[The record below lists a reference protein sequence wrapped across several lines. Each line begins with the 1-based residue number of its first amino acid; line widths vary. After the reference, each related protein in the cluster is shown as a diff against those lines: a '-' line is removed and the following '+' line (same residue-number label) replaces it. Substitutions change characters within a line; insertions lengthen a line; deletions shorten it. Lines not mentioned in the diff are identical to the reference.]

1 MHVRRSCFS
10 LKTDCFLTLL
20 LSSSLLKVSNL
31 KSTDSVNMFS
41 ITVKGLNP
49 GVISVIFSIR
59 SDFVKLLLSNQ
70 DPDL

>member
-49 GVISVIFSIR
+49 AVISVIFSIR
-59 SDFVKLLLSNQ
+59 GDFVKLLLSNQ